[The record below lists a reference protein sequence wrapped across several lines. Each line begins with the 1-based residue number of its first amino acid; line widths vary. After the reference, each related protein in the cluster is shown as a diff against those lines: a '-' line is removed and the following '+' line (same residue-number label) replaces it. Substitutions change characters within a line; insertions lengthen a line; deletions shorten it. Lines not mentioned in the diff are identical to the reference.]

1 MLSRLIAPKLRND
14 LGMDKA
20 TLLHRLHE
28 AEALVQRGEED
39 IAFQRQTI
47 ATLDGGGHDVEAAKM
62 FLRRLEAKHARHIAD
77 RDLLFK
83 RLANSF

>member
-1 MLSRLIAPKLRND
+1 MTV
-14 LGMDKA
+14 GMDKA
-20 TLLHRLHE
+20 TLQHRLQE
-28 AEALVQRGEED
+28 AEALVQHGEED

-77 RDLLFK
+77 RDLLLSGWGTPF
-83 RLANSF
+83 SVPG